1 MRGDSAIALDSG
13 GSVLS
18 QITYICPSSTYLQ
31 YKMSSGKKKKKISHN
46 VAAKLLPGEC
56 AC

>member
-1 MRGDSAIALDSG
+1 MREDSAISLDSG

-18 QITYICPSSTYLQ
+18 QITYIRPSSTYLQ
-31 YKMSSGKKKKKISHN
+31 YKMSSGKKKISHN
-46 VAAKLLPGEC
+46 VVAKLLPGEC